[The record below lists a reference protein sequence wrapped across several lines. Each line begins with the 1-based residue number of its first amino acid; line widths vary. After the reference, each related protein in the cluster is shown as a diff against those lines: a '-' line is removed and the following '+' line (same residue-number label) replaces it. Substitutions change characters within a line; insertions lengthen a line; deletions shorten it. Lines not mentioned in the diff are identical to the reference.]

1 MIQDGDHLLCVLRYI
16 EANPVRAKLVP
27 AADEYRWSSY
37 AAHGLGKVDELLDPL
52 PDYEA
57 TAGYPAV
64 RRRRWAAYVHQT
76 PPDAEI
82 RSTGRS
88 NESGLPFGQSKWV
101 NRLAKKLNL
110 DLTIRPRGRPRKQ
123 VVSIK

>member
-64 RRRRWAAYVHQT
+64 RCRRWAAYVTKRHPT
-76 PPDAEI
+76 PKLDPLAAATS
-82 RSTGRS
+82 RASHSASPSGSTAWQR
-88 NESGLPFGQSKWV
+88 N
-101 NRLAKKLNL
+101 
-110 DLTIRPRGRPRKQ
+110 
-123 VVSIK
+123 